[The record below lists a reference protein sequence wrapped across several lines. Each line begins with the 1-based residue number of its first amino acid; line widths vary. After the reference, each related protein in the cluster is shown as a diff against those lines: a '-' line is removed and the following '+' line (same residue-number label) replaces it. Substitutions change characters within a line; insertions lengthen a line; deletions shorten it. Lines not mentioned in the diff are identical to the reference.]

1 MNWSYFIFKLLMLMG
16 LVFSKPYVT
25 KWVVSST
32 HNWGFLL
39 VLVSFLVFAL
49 ATSLV
54 VNILS
59 WGYRRRNK
67 IEMGRTDNVLAGL
80 ENVYYLILAGA
91 VILTLLGVFGID
103 YKSLFTSLSI
113 VAAAIAIIS
122 KDYISEVISGVIMS
136 FSNDFSI
143 GDYVNIA
150 GHKGKIMDLHLTRV
164 ELLNEDDDIIF
175 IPNNKVFSGETIN
188 YTKRELRK
196 VSVEFEVDQK
206 YLKTVEELE
215 QDLILS
221 VADYSGHILEGSYNL
236 KIVELKKDSIS
247 FKFQY
252 VLLQVDR
259 DLEKEIRRKTVRKVV
274 NFINAHGG

>member
-1 MNWSYFIFKLLMLMG
+1 MNWTAFIVKSILLAG
-16 LVFSKPYVT
+16 LVFSKPYLT
-25 KWVVSST
+25 EWVSDSK
-32 HNWGFLL
+32 HNWEFLL
-39 VLVSFLVFAL
+39 VMDSFFVFAL
-49 ATSLV
+49 SSSLV

-67 IEMGRTDNVLAGL
+67 IDINRTDNVLAGL

-91 VILTLLGVFGID
+91 VVLTLLGIFGID
-103 YKSLFTSLSI
+103 YKTLFTSLSI

-150 GHKGKIMDLHLTRV
+150 GHKGRILDLHFTRV

-175 IPNNKVFSGETIN
+175 IPNNKVFSSETIN
-188 YTKRELRK
+188 YTKRQLRK

-206 YLKTVEELE
+206 YIKTVESLE
-215 QDLILS
+215 EDLIQS
-221 VADYSGHILEGSYNL
+221 VSDYADNIVERSYNL
-236 KIVELKKDSIS
+236 KIVEIKKDSIS

-252 VLLQVDR
+252 VLFQVDR
-259 DLEKEIRRKTVRKVV
+259 ELEKEIRKKTVRKVV
-274 NFINAHGG
+274 NFINAQVD